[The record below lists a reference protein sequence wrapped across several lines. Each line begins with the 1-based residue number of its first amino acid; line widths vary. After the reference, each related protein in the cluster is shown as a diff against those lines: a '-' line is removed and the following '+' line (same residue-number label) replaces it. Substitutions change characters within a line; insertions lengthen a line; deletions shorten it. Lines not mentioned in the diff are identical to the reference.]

1 MNAPL
6 PPRVAL
12 TCLWRTAA
20 INAGMT
26 ARGMQQLGLLYV
38 LAPAL
43 RHLYPEPGARRRA
56 FARYAEHSN
65 THAFMLPAYAG
76 LLISMESQIA
86 AGSVPEAVIASLRQ
100 TLATTLSAL
109 GDSFFSGALR
119 TSWALISICL
129 VLCGYPVAAALFTG
143 LLILL
148 LMAFRITGFFYCLRN
163 GIASLQWLRRLNIV
177 CWTERI
183 KIVNALLIGATL
195 WCMLMKED
203 VQDWPWQGRIGVCL
217 FIPAAAWLVGKV
229 HVPRTLLW
237 LVALGVV
244 ILLEAGYIR
253 Y

>member
-6 PPRVAL
+6 PLRVAL

-43 RHLYPEPGARRRA
+43 RHLYPEPEARRRA
-56 FARYAEHSN
+56 FARYAEHTN
-65 THAFMLPAYAG
+65 THAFMLPGYAG

-86 AGSVPEAVIASLRQ
+86 AGSVPEAIIASLRQ

-109 GDSFFSGALR
+109 GDSFFSGAVR

-129 VLCGYPVAAALFTG
+129 VLCGYPLAAALFTG

-148 LMAFRITGFFYCLRN
+148 LMAFRVTCFFYCLRN
-163 GIASLQWLRRLNIV
+163 GIVSLQWLRRLNIV
-177 CWTERI
+177 SWTERI
-183 KIVNALLIGATL
+183 KIFNALLIGLTL
-195 WCMLMKED
+195 WCMLVED
-203 VQDWPWQGRIGVCL
+203 MQDWAWQARTGVFL
-217 FIPAAAWLVGKV
+217 FIPVAAWLIGKV

-237 LVALGVV
+237 LAALGVF
-244 ILLEAGYIR
+244 IFLESGAIR
-253 Y
+253 F